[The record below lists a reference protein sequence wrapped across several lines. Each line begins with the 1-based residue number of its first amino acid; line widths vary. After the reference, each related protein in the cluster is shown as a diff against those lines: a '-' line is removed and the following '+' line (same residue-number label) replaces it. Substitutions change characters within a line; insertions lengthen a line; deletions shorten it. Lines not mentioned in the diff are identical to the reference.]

1 MKAIWVVLFIT
12 IWSCANAQDIPKGMN
27 IIVVGGTCFDSVVA
41 KVLDNGFFFQ
51 TKDTVTK
58 SLTTQPKYWSGGM
71 GGNVIINIRVKD
83 STAYISGLYNV
94 NAKLGNIDLR
104 DYTPVLS
111 AKSKGMFRSLPFEE
125 MNKLALSLHGIITYQ
140 KL

>member
-1 MKAIWVVLFIT
+1 
-12 IWSCANAQDIPKGMN
+12 
-27 IIVVGGTCFDSVVA
+27 
-41 KVLDNGFFFQ
+41 
-51 TKDTVTK
+51 
-58 SLTTQPKYWSGGM
+58 M
-71 GGNVIINIRVKD
+71 GGNIIINIRVKD

-94 NAKLGNIDLR
+94 NAKLGDMDFR

-125 MNKLALSLHGIITYQ
+125 MNKLALSLHGLITYQ